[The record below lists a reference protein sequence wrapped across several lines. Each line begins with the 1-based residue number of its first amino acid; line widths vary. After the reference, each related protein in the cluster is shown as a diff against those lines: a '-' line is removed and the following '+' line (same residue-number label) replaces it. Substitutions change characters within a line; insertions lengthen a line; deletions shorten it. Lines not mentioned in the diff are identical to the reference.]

1 MRLGERLEELLRSL
15 GVQADAT
22 QHMDVLILVGDE
34 PIGPYQRPPLSKAA
48 LRDDLSVVPTP
59 LKPVEFYAKAA
70 IDLRLARR
78 AERLDRQATK
88 VLLTSGESISY
99 DQLIIALGSRPVQ
112 LSVPGADLAGIVG
125 LRTAVDAE
133 QEFNNLF
140 IGVGRGELLPYASY
154 YLTGFLNEKPL
165 ADLRTDLM
173 ARGVKVSDDVKE
185 PEDHIGTLCEI
196 MAGIITG
203 EFACDSDVSSQ
214 KAFFDAHMA
223 KWAALFFT
231 DLEEAQSS
239 VLYAPVGSLGRAFM
253 AVEADAFAIQ

>member
-1 MRLGERLEELLRSL
+1 LSDTAVLQCPRSITDEDRARAQIYQLLAVLLSSPPSDELLKGLASL
-15 GVQADAT
+15 Q
-22 QHMDVLILVGDE
+22 GDHT
-34 PIGPYQRPPLSKAA
+34 PLGSAYKNLAA
-48 LRDDLSVVPTP
+48 L
-59 LKPVEFYAKAA
+59 A
-70 IDLRLARR
+70 
-78 AERLDRQATK
+78 Q
-88 VLLTSGESISY
+88 
-99 DQLIIALGSRPVQ
+99 
-112 LSVPGADLAGIVG
+112 
-125 LRTAVDAE
+125 RTTVIDAE

-173 ARGVKVSDDVKE
+173 ARGIRVSEGVKE

-214 KAFFDAHMA
+214 KAFFDAHLA

-239 VLYAPVGSLGRAFM
+239 VLYAPVGSFGRAFM

>member
-1 MRLGERLEELLRSL
+1 MSDTAVLQCPRSITDEDRARAQIYQLLAVLLSSPLSDELLKGLASL
-15 GVQADAT
+15 Q
-22 QHMDVLILVGDE
+22 GDDT
-34 PIGPYQRPPLSKAA
+34 PLGSAYKNLAA
-48 LRDDLSVVPTP
+48 LAQRT
-59 LKPVEFYAKAA
+59 
-70 IDLRLARR
+70 
-78 AERLDRQATK
+78 
-88 VLLTSGESISY
+88 
-99 DQLIIALGSRPVQ
+99 
-112 LSVPGADLAGIVG
+112 
-125 LRTAVDAE
+125 TAVDAE

-173 ARGVKVSDDVKE
+173 TRGVKVSDGVKE

>member
-1 MRLGERLEELLRSL
+1 MSDTAALQCPRSITDEDRARAQIYQLLAVLLSSPPSDELLKGLASL
-15 GVQADAT
+15 Q
-22 QHMDVLILVGDE
+22 GDDT
-34 PIGPYQRPPLSKAA
+34 PLGSAYKNLAA
-48 LRDDLSVVPTP
+48 LAQRT
-59 LKPVEFYAKAA
+59 
-70 IDLRLARR
+70 
-78 AERLDRQATK
+78 
-88 VLLTSGESISY
+88 
-99 DQLIIALGSRPVQ
+99 
-112 LSVPGADLAGIVG
+112 
-125 LRTAVDAE
+125 TAVDAE

-173 ARGVKVSDDVKE
+173 TRGVKVSDGVKE

-196 MAGIITG
+196 MAGIING

>member
-1 MRLGERLEELLRSL
+1 MSDTAVLQCPRSITDEDRARAQIYQLLAVLLSSPPSDELLKGLASL
-15 GVQADAT
+15 Q
-22 QHMDVLILVGDE
+22 GDDT
-34 PIGPYQRPPLSKAA
+34 PLGSAYKNLAA
-48 LRDDLSVVPTP
+48 LAQRT
-59 LKPVEFYAKAA
+59 
-70 IDLRLARR
+70 
-78 AERLDRQATK
+78 
-88 VLLTSGESISY
+88 
-99 DQLIIALGSRPVQ
+99 
-112 LSVPGADLAGIVG
+112 
-125 LRTAVDAE
+125 TAVDAE
-133 QEFNNLF
+133 QEFSNLF

-173 ARGVKVSDDVKE
+173 TRGVKVSDGVKE

-239 VLYAPVGSLGRAFM
+239 VLYAPAGSLGRAFM

>member
-1 MRLGERLEELLRSL
+1 LSDTAALQCPRSITDEDRARAQIYQLLAVLLSSPPSDELLKGLASL
-15 GVQADAT
+15 Q
-22 QHMDVLILVGDE
+22 GDDT
-34 PIGPYQRPPLSKAA
+34 PLGSAYKNLAA
-48 LRDDLSVVPTP
+48 LAQRT
-59 LKPVEFYAKAA
+59 
-70 IDLRLARR
+70 
-78 AERLDRQATK
+78 
-88 VLLTSGESISY
+88 
-99 DQLIIALGSRPVQ
+99 
-112 LSVPGADLAGIVG
+112 
-125 LRTAVDAE
+125 TAVDAE

-173 ARGVKVSDDVKE
+173 TRGVKVSDGVKE

>member
-1 MRLGERLEELLRSL
+1 LSDTAVLQCPRSITDEDRARAQIYQLLAVLLSSPLSDELLKGLASL
-15 GVQADAT
+15 Q
-22 QHMDVLILVGDE
+22 GDDT
-34 PIGPYQRPPLSKAA
+34 PLGSAYKNLAA
-48 LRDDLSVVPTP
+48 LAQRT
-59 LKPVEFYAKAA
+59 
-70 IDLRLARR
+70 
-78 AERLDRQATK
+78 
-88 VLLTSGESISY
+88 
-99 DQLIIALGSRPVQ
+99 
-112 LSVPGADLAGIVG
+112 
-125 LRTAVDAE
+125 TAVDAE

>member
-1 MRLGERLEELLRSL
+1 MSDTAVLQCPRSITDEDRARAQIYQLLAVLLSSPPSDELLKGLASL
-15 GVQADAT
+15 Q
-22 QHMDVLILVGDE
+22 GDDT
-34 PIGPYQRPPLSKAA
+34 PLGSAYKNLAA
-48 LRDDLSVVPTP
+48 LAQRT
-59 LKPVEFYAKAA
+59 
-70 IDLRLARR
+70 
-78 AERLDRQATK
+78 
-88 VLLTSGESISY
+88 
-99 DQLIIALGSRPVQ
+99 
-112 LSVPGADLAGIVG
+112 
-125 LRTAVDAE
+125 TAVDAE

-223 KWAALFFT
+223 KWAALFFP

>member
-1 MRLGERLEELLRSL
+1 MSDTAVLQCPRSITDEDRARAQIYQLLAVLLSSPPSDELLKGLASL
-15 GVQADAT
+15 Q
-22 QHMDVLILVGDE
+22 GDDT
-34 PIGPYQRPPLSKAA
+34 PLGSAYKNLAA
-48 LRDDLSVVPTP
+48 LAHRT
-59 LKPVEFYAKAA
+59 
-70 IDLRLARR
+70 
-78 AERLDRQATK
+78 
-88 VLLTSGESISY
+88 
-99 DQLIIALGSRPVQ
+99 
-112 LSVPGADLAGIVG
+112 
-125 LRTAVDAE
+125 TAVDAE

-173 ARGVKVSDDVKE
+173 ARGIKVSDGVKE